1 LSYGPCV
8 RIVYPAFA
16 AYQPRLLAMSQM
28 SYM

>member
-16 AYQPRLLAMSQM
+16 AYQPRLLAMS
-28 SYM
+28 